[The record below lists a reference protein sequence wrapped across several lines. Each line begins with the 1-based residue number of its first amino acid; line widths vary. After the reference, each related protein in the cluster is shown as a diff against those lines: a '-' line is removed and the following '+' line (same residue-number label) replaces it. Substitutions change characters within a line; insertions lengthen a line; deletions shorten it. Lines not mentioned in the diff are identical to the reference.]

1 MAKKKDFTQND
12 KAAGI
17 DLIRTVASK
26 KASDTKD
33 TANIKDVSDTKEE
46 YRFSAR
52 FTPTQWKFI
61 TEKKWQTRK
70 SITQILQDYVN
81 EDIKK
86 HPELLEGIDELNG

>member
-12 KAAGI
+12 KA
-17 DLIRTVASK
+17 DFDMVRTIASA

-33 TANIKDVSDTKEE
+33 TANIKDASDTKEE